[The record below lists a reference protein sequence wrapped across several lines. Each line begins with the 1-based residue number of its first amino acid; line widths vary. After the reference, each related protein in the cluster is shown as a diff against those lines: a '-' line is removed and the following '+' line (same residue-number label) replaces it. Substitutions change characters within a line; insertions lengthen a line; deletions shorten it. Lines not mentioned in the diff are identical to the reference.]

1 MAAIPQLK
9 RNVQSLKIDREVQ
22 NPTHGFSPFFWIEV
36 VEEIRLVTVDTP
48 VSDTVRNVDMID
60 VDSTCFLPV
69 AIVDKVLLIDFFW
82 LDGIDLL

>member
-1 MAAIPQLK
+1 MVAIPQLK

-48 VSDTVRNVDMID
+48 VSDTVRNVDM
-60 VDSTCFLPV
+60 VLMPTPHVFYRSP
-69 AIVDKVLLIDFFW
+69 LLIKYC
-82 LDGIDLL
+82 LLFSSG